1 MECSFCK
8 KTYANEYTLRTHQR
22 TTKSCIKI
30 QEELGIINV
39 KKYACSFC
47 NKQYTAKCSVDQHE
61 ARCKKTVSKIKTEI
75 QHTVN
80 KIIEEKEDKLD
91 ETESL
96 LRTKTEE
103 FEYELNLKEEK
114 IKQLEEENKKLE
126 QKIEQLIPHIS
137 NKTINNYDSSTN
149 IVNNYTIYE
158 VMTPERVDEYFK
170 KHYNIDTLLGGQKAL
185 ARLVADGFIT
195 EKNTYHCK
203 DRSRQK
209 FTLVDEQGKNVE
221 DVDCRHVIQLT
232 ASGMPHVREVYEE
245 SLFSTEDEQVE
256 EHLHTNYQSI
266 SKLDQDPAQ
275 FKHELS
281 KVVPSS
287 NEALAP
293 KIKPTENYFEVM
305 RQTAASIREECV
317 ERKKAK
323 QALTAQKAKAKDG
336 AEIEELQP
344 KTIGGIS
351 LGKLDVYRQGYRK
364 RKMEAERNGIREK
377 EVEIKVPQALLELY
391 HKNTA
396 IREEYEAFIKS

>member
-1 MECSFCK
+1 MECTFCK

-22 TTKSCIKI
+22 TTKSCLKI
-30 QEELGIINV
+30 QEESGTIHV

-47 NKQYTAKCSVDQHE
+47 NKLYTAKCSVVLHE
-61 ARCKKTVSKIKTEI
+61 ARCKNTVTQIKTQI
-75 QHTVN
+75 QGTV
-80 KIIEEKEDKLD
+80 EKDKLN
-91 ETESL
+91 ETET

-103 FEYELNLKEEK
+103 LVYELNVKQEK
-114 IKQLEEENKKLE
+114 IKQLEDENKKLE
-126 QKIEQLIPHIS
+126 QKIEQLIPHI
-137 NKTINNYDSSTN
+137 NNQRFYDSSTN

-209 FTLVDEQGKNVE
+209 FTLVDEHGKNVE

-245 SLFSTEDEQVE
+245 SLFSTEDQHIE

-266 SKLDQDPAQ
+266 SKLDQDPTQ

-281 KVVPSS
+281 KIVPSS
-287 NEALAP
+287 NEAPAP
-293 KIKPTENYFEVM
+293 KQATNYFEVM
-305 RQTAASIREECV
+305 RQTAASIREECL
-317 ERKKAK
+317 ERKRAK
-323 QALTAQKAKAKDG
+323 KEREKEKQGQEDS
-336 AEIEELQP
+336 IPQP
-344 KTIGGIS
+344 RMIGGIS
-351 LGKLDVYRQGYRK
+351 IGKLDVYRQGYRK
-364 RKMEAERNGIREK
+364 RKMEAERNGLGDK
-377 EVEIKVPQALLELY
+377 EVEIKVPQSLLDLY
-391 HKNTA
+391 PENPSL
-396 IREEYEAFIKS
+396 RDEYEAFIRS